1 MAKWWKSKSMDNF
14 GRANGQPA
22 APAPAARRPSD
33 WWAHQPP
40 VHRLIRVLFWL
51 VAAVFLL
58 VVGLLFFLKINETA
72 TARSGTIV
80 AENHPVE
87 LLAQAEGRVSS
98 VRVRDGDR
106 VRQGDTL
113 LVLEN
118 EGLENAVA
126 RARQDTAAARRN
138 IEMLQKMLGNLTDQ
152 LAERRQGT
160 ATVRSG
166 LVNESSS
173 AEVELRALQNQVNF
187 AENKLAINRDRLQKD
202 RQLLNQGVISELE
215 FGKKQ
220 GEFLEEQRVFSELKK
235 VFEQKKLA
243 KSNFPN
249 LVADRL
255 AQQQLTILGGENE
268 RLNAQKL
275 LAQEEAALLAAARE
289 LDLQEKEMG
298 KLTVTAPA
306 DGSVSQLFNA
316 RQGVNVVSKGQS
328 LLRLSPAGEARFTAR
343 LSIEQSQLK
352 NVRPGQ
358 SVLVKVDAFDHFRFG
373 PVRGELTFVGPDT
386 SAAFYALVRL
396 DAASNPAVTLQNGLQ
411 VKADIVTRRV
421 RLGGFVWGKL
431 FGGR

>member
-1 MAKWWKSKSMDNF
+1 MDNF
-14 GRANGQPA
+14 GRANGQHA

-40 VHRLIRVLFWL
+40 VHRLIRALFWL

-72 TARSGTIV
+72 TAHSGSIV

-138 IEMLQKMLGNLTDQ
+138 IEMLQKMLGNLSDQ

-298 KLTVTAPA
+298 KLVVTAPA

-328 LLRLSPAGEARFTAR
+328 LLRLSPAGDARFTAR
-343 LSIEQSQLK
+343 VSIEQSQLK
-352 NVRPGQ
+352 NVRTGQ
-358 SVLVKVDAFDHFRFG
+358 PALVKVDAFDHWRFG

-396 DAASNPAVTLQNGLQ
+396 DAASNPSVVLQNGLR

-421 RLGGFVWGKL
+421 RLWEFVWGKL
-431 FGGR
+431 FAGR